1 MTVVM
6 LAFPSP
12 SSPVA
17 RKSSIGIVVTLLVL
31 DRHGTM
37 GTIPLRLSTE
47 WMGCQV
53 VFEEPTWK
61 ETWEPMMRADFNLFD
76 QCPG

>member
-1 MTVVM
+1 MGFTGSTKTSLPPS
-6 LAFPSP
+6 LAPP
-12 SSPVA
+12 MDDW
-17 RKSSIGIVVTLLVL
+17 LN
-31 DRHGTM
+31 
-37 GTIPLRLSTE
+37 
-47 WMGCQV
+47 QV